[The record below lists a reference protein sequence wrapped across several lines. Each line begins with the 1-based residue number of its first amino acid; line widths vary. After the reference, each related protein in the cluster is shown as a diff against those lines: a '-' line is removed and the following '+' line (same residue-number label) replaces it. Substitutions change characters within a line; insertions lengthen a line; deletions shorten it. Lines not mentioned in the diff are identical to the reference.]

1 MHGLRPAAGRFRAP
15 CVSFFLTV
23 NGSQRSSAELAQD
36 IVQEAQD
43 LVQLEVQL
51 AKQELKE
58 LVVRNGI
65 AAGLLAFGT
74 VLLLL
79 ALLVALPVLLL
90 VVLWDHHVLGAIIWL
105 AGYVVVGAAL
115 LLAGRLLLRLE
126 PPRRTLSSLE
136 ETKRWALRQIRSS
149 DR

>member
-1 MHGLRPAAGRFRAP
+1 MDGSSPRAGRFSAL

-23 NGSQRSSAELAQD
+23 NTAARSSAELAQE
-36 IVQEAQD
+36 IVQDAQG
-43 LVQLEVQL
+43 LVHLEVEL

-58 LVVRNGI
+58 LATRNGI
-65 AAGLLAFGT
+65 AAGLLAFGA

-79 ALLVALPVLLL
+79 AVLVVLPLLLL
-90 VVLWDHHVLGAIIWL
+90 VVLWDQHVLGAIIWL
-105 AGYVVVGAAL
+105 AGYLVAGAVL
-115 LLAGRLLLRLE
+115 VLVGRLLLRLE
-126 PPRRTLSSLE
+126 PPRRTLASLE